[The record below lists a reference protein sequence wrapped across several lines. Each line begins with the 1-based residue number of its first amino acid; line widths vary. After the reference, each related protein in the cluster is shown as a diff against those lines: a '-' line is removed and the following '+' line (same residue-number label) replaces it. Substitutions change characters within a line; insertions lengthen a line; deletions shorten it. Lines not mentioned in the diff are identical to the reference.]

1 MKKLIALMLAL
12 LLVVGMFA
20 ACDKNGDTPPAGN
33 GTENGSNPTTDNG
46 TTPDGD
52 TASALDI
59 RVCIASEPQTIDP
72 QLNTSVDG
80 AVMAHHSFEGLFKW
94 ADDGDGNAILVPG
107 QIEENFTETANPDG
121 SITYTF
127 KIRDDAKWSDGQAV
141 VAGDFEY
148 ALRRLCDPATVADYS
163 YLVDGIIVGATEVLL
178 GNAAPETLA
187 VKAVDNSTLEIT
199 IATVCPY
206 FTELLAFP
214 ALFPVRQ
221 DIIEAHGDQWTFEP
235 ATYVTNGPYKM
246 TEWVHN
252 GYIKMVKNE
261 FHYDYANLG
270 PNSIRFDLMDDE
282 NAMLTA
288 FRSGELDF
296 IENMPIDEIPALI
309 AAGDLHIVPYIGTY
323 YVSFQ
328 VQKAPFNDPR
338 VREALTLAID
348 RTYITD
354 SVTRAGQ
361 VPADGFVPS
370 GINDADVMGPDFR
383 ANGGGWF
390 SIDPADYEANC
401 ERARQLLA
409 EAGFPNGEG
418 FPTVEYLYNTNAD
431 HAAVAQAIQADWAE
445 VLGINVNLNN
455 QDWNVFLQTRKDG
468 DYQIARNGWIADFND
483 PISFLDMWITGGGN
497 NDAQYANPDYDELIF
512 AAKTESDPFKRMA
525 IQHQAEKIIAD
536 EFLLS
541 PIYFYTQKYMLNPA
555 IEGMF
560 YTPLGYFVFSY
571 THTN

>member
-1 MKKLIALMLAL
+1 MKKFLSLMLAL
-12 LLVVGMFA
+12 VLIVGIVAGCGTKMPASTTTGGDA
-20 ACDKNGDTPPAGN
+20 A
-33 GTENGSNPTTDNG
+33 
-46 TTPDGD
+46 TPDANGGD
-52 TASALDI
+52 AATPDVAGPLNI

-80 AVMAHHSFEGLFKW
+80 AVMAHHTFEGLFKW
-94 ADDGDGNAILVPG
+94 ADDGDGDAILVPG
-107 QIEENFTETANPDG
+107 QIEDDFTETENADG

-127 KIRDDAKWSDGQAV
+127 TIRGDAKWSDGQAV

-148 ALRRLCDPATVADYS
+148 GLKRLCDPATAADYS
-163 YLVDGIIVGATEVLL
+163 YLVDGIIVGATEVL
-178 GNAAPETLA
+178 GGEADPDTLA
-187 VKAVDNSTLEIT
+187 VKALDDSTLEIT
-199 IATVCPY
+199 IATICPY

-221 DIIEAHGDQWTFEP
+221 DIIETHGDQWTFEP
-235 ATYVTNGPYKM
+235 ATYISNGPYKM
-246 TEWVHN
+246 AEWVHN
-252 GYIKMVKNE
+252 GYINYVKNDQY
-261 FHYDYANLG
+261 YDYANLG
-270 PNSIRFDLMDDE
+270 PESIRFDLMDDA

-288 FRSGELDF
+288 FRNGELDF

-309 AAGDLHIVPYIGTY
+309 DSGDLHIVPYIGTY

-328 VQKAPFNDPR
+328 VQKAPFDDPR

-348 RTYITD
+348 RTYITE

-409 EAGFPNGEG
+409 EAGFPGGAG

-431 HAAVAQAIQADWAE
+431 HAAVAQAIQADWARE
-445 VLGINVNLNN
+445 LGVNVTLNN

-483 PISFLDMWITGGGN
+483 PISFLDMWVTGGGN
-497 NDAQYANPDYDELIF
+497 NDAQYANPDYDALIF
-512 AAKTESDPFKRMA
+512 AAKTESDPAVRMD

-541 PIYFYTQKYMLNPA
+541 PIYFYTNKYMLNPA

-560 YTPLGYFVFSY
+560 YTPLGYFMFNY
-571 THTN
+571 TYTK